1 MTPTMPELGVAAG
14 LLAGVLLVTR
24 TPWSPGVARRGPG
37 RVLEERLAQS
47 QREVAELARAVAG
60 LSRAVESVAPRRDGG
75 AGPRH
80 HHARRGRRRRRAGRR
95 WDSPSPSPRSVPSP
109 AAAVVEVLEEQAVSR
124 LAEVDTSRPW
134 GARLADA
141 GVKALALGHGVR
153 RALSEENRDRAAA
166 EAHVARRRSRRTR
179 RQELRE
185 ARRLLRALRSQQA
198 QQQPSART
206 AEDAA

>member
-1 MTPTMPELGVAAG
+1 MTPTQLVGLAAALCAVA
-14 LLAGVLLVTR
+14 LLSTALLVV
-24 TPWSPGVARRGPG
+24 SVRRSV
-37 RVLEERLAQS
+37 RSRQLLEAQLAQS
-47 QREVAELARAVAG
+47 RQEVSELARAVAG
-60 LSRAVESVAPRRDGG
+60 LSRQVESAQ
-75 AGPRH
+75 
-80 HHARRGRRRRRAGRR
+80 RAGVAEREYVITTLAEAAGVAELGAPGQ
-95 WDSPSPSPRSVPSP
+95 SFAQPSIRPVTG
-109 AAAVVEVLEEQAVSR
+109 AAVVEVLEEQAVSR

-185 ARRLLRALRSQQA
+185 ARRLLRALRAQQA
-198 QQQPSART
+198 QGART